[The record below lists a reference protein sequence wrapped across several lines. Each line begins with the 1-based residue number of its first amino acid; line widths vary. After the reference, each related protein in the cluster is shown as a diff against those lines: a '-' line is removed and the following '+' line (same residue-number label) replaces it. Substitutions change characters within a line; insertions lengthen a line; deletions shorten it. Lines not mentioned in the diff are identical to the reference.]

1 MANDSST
8 GGYLSPVAPS
18 SAPFDA
24 SLDAVLQQVVVGIT
38 GISGSL
44 VRPRW
49 QAVVPKQP
57 EPGTNW
63 CAIGVSGIEP
73 ADYPAEAHDGSGNGS
88 DTQQAWE
95 GLSVLASFYGP
106 DAMANASLLKR
117 GLYVAQNREPL
128 QAAGIDVVDAGT
140 ITAAPD
146 LVNQQWIRRYDLPI
160 RLRRKVETRY
170 PILNIASADDLIV
183 TDTH

>member
-1 MANDSST
+1 MSNTSAT

-18 SAPFDA
+18 SAQFDA
-24 SLDAVLQQVVVGIT
+24 ALDAVIQQVVVGIT
-38 GISGSL
+38 GIAGSL

-49 QAVVPKQP
+49 QPVVPKQP
-57 EPGTNW
+57 EPSVDW

-73 ADYPAEAHDGSGNGS
+73 ADYPAESHIGTGNGS

-95 GLSVLASFYGP
+95 GLGVLASFYGP
-106 DAMANASLLKR
+106 NAMANASLLKR

-146 LVNQQWIRRYDLPI
+146 LVSQQWIRRYDLPI
-160 RLRRKVETRY
+160 RLRRKVETTY
-170 PILNIASADDLIV
+170 SILNIASADDLIV